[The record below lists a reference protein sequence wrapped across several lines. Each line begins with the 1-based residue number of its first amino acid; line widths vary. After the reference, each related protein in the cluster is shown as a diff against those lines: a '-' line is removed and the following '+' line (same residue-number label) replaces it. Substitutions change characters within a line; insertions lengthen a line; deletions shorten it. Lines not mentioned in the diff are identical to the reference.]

1 MAYHHKQVG
10 TIIISGIG
18 IALLV
23 AFLYLW
29 ENQQLD
35 SVQLAVLIGVVLLLA
50 LFSSLTVE
58 VNSSTISCRFALGLI
73 KRKIALSDIE
83 SIHTVHNP
91 WYAGWGIRWRPG
103 QYVLWNVSGF
113 RAVELVLKN
122 GNRFRIGTDEPDALL
137 DAIRSHHTIGI

>member
-18 IALLV
+18 FALLF

-29 ENQQLD
+29 ENHQPD
-35 SVQLAVLIGVVLLLA
+35 FVQLAVFIVVVLLLGF
-50 LFSSLTVE
+50 FSSLTVE
-58 VNSSTISCRFALGLI
+58 VNSNTISCRFALGLI
-73 KRKIALSDIE
+73 KRKIVLSDIE
-83 SIHTVHNP
+83 SVHAVHDP

-122 GNRFRIGTDEPDALL
+122 GNRFRIGTDEPDAIL
-137 DAIRSHHTIGI
+137 DAIRNHRTIGI